1 MEIRDVIEAFKKEIE
16 KLYGKRLN
24 RVILYG
30 SYARWDATEDDIDL
44 LIVVEISRNFG
55 KNLLLSS
62 SV

>member
-44 LIVVEISRNFG
+44 LIVVEIGRNFG
-55 KNLLLSS
+55 KNLLPSS

>member
-30 SYARWDATEDDIDL
+30 SYARGDATEDDIDL
-44 LIVVEISRNFG
+44 LIVVEIGRNFG
-55 KNLLLSS
+55 KNLLPSS

>member
-1 MEIRDVIEAFKKEIE
+1 MEIRDVIEAFKKEFE

-30 SYARWDATEDDIDL
+30 SYARGDATEDDIDL
-44 LIVVEISRNFG
+44 LIVVEIGRNFG
-55 KNLLLSS
+55 KNLLPSS